1 MIHIASYDMEHI
13 SWYASHNMN
22 QIRVKN
28 DLEIIQ
34 ESFQNLGINEN
45 AREFFNPYGD
55 EDYFSH
61 QQDPVWETEIRSPAD
76 GGFNGTCPDRKSGDG
91 LETPDDIEPRKNYF
105 DSESDDDS
113 GNEQY
118 QVWKNVNNV
127 FAGLN
132 DTNRRIS
139 GHSISPYNSDNEQ
152 VL

>member
-1 MIHIASYDMEHI
+1 MTLKYF
-13 SWYASHNMN
+13 
-22 QIRVKN
+22 
-28 DLEIIQ
+28 Q

-132 DTNRRIS
+132 DSNRRIS
-139 GHSISPYNSDNEQ
+139 GHSISPHNSDNEQ
-152 VL
+152 VISYIMTAHIDSGILIQDRSL